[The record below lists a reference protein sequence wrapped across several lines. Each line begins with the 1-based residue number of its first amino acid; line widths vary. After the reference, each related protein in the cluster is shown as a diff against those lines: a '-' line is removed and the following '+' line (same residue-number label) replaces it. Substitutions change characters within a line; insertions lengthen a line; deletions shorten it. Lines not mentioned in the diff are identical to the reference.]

1 MHGENEPATKINEAV
16 LNELCGELYTIEAN
30 DKIPDDCKYPLSLR
44 RFSKDAQVKNWC
56 KSNVNS

>member
-1 MHGENEPATKINEAV
+1 MHKENEPATKINEAV

-30 DKIPDDCKYPLSLR
+30 DKIPDDCKYPLALR